1 MSFINKL
8 IPSKKVIIID
18 IWTYKV
24 KVALCEYKNNEINL
38 ISYQEKK
45 QDSQNIIGT
54 EISSIEWI
62 LNTIEY
68 VFQKTLSKSNMS
80 VKDVILNIPTSTIV
94 SSWKDINYKRIDDK
108 ESIDIKEL
116 DYIISKVENEAL
128 IKAKESIFKKTGY
141 LDVDMKLITS
151 SITDINIDWFRV
163 SNPIWFTWK
172 DVFISVLN
180 IFIPA
185 NRYHIITTIWNHLNK
200 NILSIIPLEFSLP
213 KILSNTDY
221 QYDDV
226 LFIDIWNSKTSLIV
240 QKSWVIIWFDKINL
254 WINDLIKNIKNTS
267 NETTLEIIKNIDLK
281 EKYLK
286 EKNEFLEVFEE
297 WFILS
302 LKEVLKSNLVP
313 HKVFISWWWDNEFVR
328 DFIKKIDLTK
338 HTLHSLKPLNFI
350 KIDFDE
356 IKINWD
362 KSIFNKTNL
371 WILSMMIATK
381 EIISYKNNPIIGM
394 VKNFIEKNE
403 L

>member
-8 IPSKKVIIID
+8 IPTKKVIIID
-18 IWTYKV
+18 IGTYKV

-38 ISYQEKK
+38 ISYKEKK

-54 EISSIEWI
+54 EISSIEGI
-62 LNTIEY
+62 LNTIED
-68 VFQKTLSKSNMS
+68 VFSNVLNNLDIS
-80 VKDVILNIPTSTIV
+80 VKDIILNIPTSTII
-94 SSWKDINYKRIDDK
+94 SSGKDINYKRINDK

-116 DYIISKVENEAL
+116 DYIVSKVENEAL

-151 SITDINIDWFRV
+151 SITDINIDGFIV
-163 SNPIWFTWK
+163 SNPIGFTGK

-185 NRYHIITTIWNHLNK
+185 NRYNIITTIGNHLNK

-226 LFIDIWNSKTSLIV
+226 LFIDIGNSKTSLIV
-240 QKSWVIIWFDKINL
+240 QKSGVIIGFDKINL
-254 WINDLIKNIKNTS
+254 GISDLIKNIKNS
-267 NETTLEIIKNIDLK
+267 SGDTTIEIIKNIDK
-281 EKYLK
+281 KDTYLK
-286 EKNEFLEVFEE
+286 EKKEFLEVFEE
-297 WFILS
+297 GFILS
-302 LKEVLKSNLVP
+302 LKEILKSSLVP
-313 HKVFISWWWDNEFVR
+313 HKVFISGGGDNEFVR
-328 DFIKKIDLTK
+328 AFIKNINLTK
-338 HTLHSLKPLNFI
+338 YTLHSLKPLDFI
-350 KIDFDE
+350 KIDFNE
-356 IKINWD
+356 IKINGD

-371 WILSMMIATK
+371 GILSMMIATK
-381 EIISYKNNPIIGM
+381 EIISYKNNPLISL
-394 VKNFIEKNE
+394 VKSFIEKNE